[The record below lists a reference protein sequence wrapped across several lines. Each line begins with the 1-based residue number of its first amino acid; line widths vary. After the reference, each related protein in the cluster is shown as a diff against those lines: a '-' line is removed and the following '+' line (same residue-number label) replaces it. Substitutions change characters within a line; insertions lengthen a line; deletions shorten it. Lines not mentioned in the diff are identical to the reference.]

1 MKDAEE
7 LYKYLGS
14 VEASFALLSALCLPR
29 FASVASRI
37 AAVLAEKAGIP
48 NYVPSGAWSSP
59 THVVAQPS
67 FSNLYEGVVKWGL
80 VEGFHR
86 RVVSRGLLAMWN
98 CCVVDSTVG
107 RWEFHRW
114 VVLGAEFSAS
124 LLAGCDRSVLAARRL
139 FGSRVSRSP
148 HFLGLFLRVPLW
160 IVWKSWVE
168 KGLISRSGRRSDCS
182 TSFSCAPF
190 RS

>member
-80 VEGFHR
+80 VEG
-86 RVVSRGLLAMWN
+86 VSSQSGESRIAGDVELLRGRFYGGSMG
-98 CCVVDSTVG
+98 VSSMG
-107 RWEFHRW
+107 
-114 VVLGAEFSAS
+114 S
-124 LLAGCDRSVLAARRL
+124 ARR
-139 FGSRVSRSP
+139 
-148 HFLGLFLRVPLW
+148 
-160 IVWKSWVE
+160 
-168 KGLISRSGRRSDCS
+168 
-182 TSFSCAPF
+182 
-190 RS
+190 